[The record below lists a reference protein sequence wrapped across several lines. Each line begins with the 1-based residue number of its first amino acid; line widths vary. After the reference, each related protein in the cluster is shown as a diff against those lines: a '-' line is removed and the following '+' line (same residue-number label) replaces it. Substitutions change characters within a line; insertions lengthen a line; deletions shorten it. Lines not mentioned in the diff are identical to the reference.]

1 MQDARRALTGFTS
14 ERFAQRLYALL
25 VFAALP
31 LCALTLTNKADP
43 DLWMHLRAGRQIVE
57 MHDVPRADLY
67 SFVAQGRPWVSHEWL
82 FQLLAF
88 AVFSALGSIGLMV
101 AKGLVGA
108 ATMACLYG
116 AAAARAESLAV
127 RAFVFLISSL
137 FVVTLGFTARPHIF
151 TLFFT
156 SLIVLI
162 LARKRSLLDFAPWV
176 LLPWSWLHGGFVA
189 GIAFF
194 AVIAVG
200 EVLSG
205 RRPFRLLAHVLL
217 ATLATALNPYGLA
230 LWSRIVETLTTPGL
244 GRAVVE
250 WQPVW
255 ASGVPLYRDGIVL
268 FGVLLGGVFAADKE
282 RRKDATAWVLGAAG
296 LAASILSVRHLLLL
310 AIVAVPALSG
320 GLERLRAR
328 TSTESDS
335 PRPGMLVL
343 FNLSLAALLAGL
355 AAWVFYEVPVRQNI
369 PLGRLVY
376 GESEPGWVTYPKGAV
391 SFLRERGVKGRVWS
405 DVNVGGYLVWHLYP
419 SIQVFMDPRYEHVYT
434 PAEVADYGAASAG
447 APGWEKILDKYAPD
461 LLLLPAAGP
470 LAKAAEGP
478 RWRPIYRDP
487 DYVLLAG
494 AGPAYSGLVREF
506 ARDPKISALPP
517 WPWLFP

>member
-1 MQDARRALTGFTS
+1 MQDPRRALTGFAS
-14 ERFAQRLYALL
+14 ERLAQGLYALL

-31 LCALTLTNKADP
+31 LCALTLTNKTDP

-57 MHDVPRADLY
+57 TRDVPRADLY

-82 FQLLAF
+82 FQLLAYRVF
-88 AVFSALGSIGLMV
+88 AALGSAGLMA
-101 AKGLVGA
+101 AKGLLGA

-116 AAAARAESLAV
+116 AAAARAQSLAV
-127 RAFVFLISSL
+127 RAFVFLTSSL
-137 FVVTLGFTARPHIF
+137 FVVTLGFTARPHVF
-151 TLFFT
+151 TLFFI
-156 SLIVLI
+156 SLIAL
-162 LARKRSLLDFAPWV
+162 LLTRNRKSLDLAPWI

-194 AVIAVG
+194 GLIAVG

-205 RRPFRLLAHVLL
+205 RRPSRLLAHLM
-217 ATLATALNPYGLA
+217 LATASTAINPYGLA
-230 LWSRIVETLTTPGL
+230 LWSRIAETLTTPGL

-255 ASGVPLYRDGIVL
+255 TSGVPLYRDGIVL

-282 RRKDATAWVLGAAG
+282 RRVDATPWLLAGAG

-310 AIVAVPALSG
+310 AILAVPALAG
-320 GLERLRAR
+320 GLERLRSR
-328 TSTESDS
+328 TSTGSDS
-335 PRPGMLVL
+335 PRPGVLVL
-343 FNLSLAALLAGL
+343 FNLSLITLLAGL
-355 AAWVFYEVPVRQNI
+355 AAWVFYEVPIRQKV

-376 GESEPGWVTYPKGAV
+376 GESEPGWVTYPKGAAD
-391 SFLRERGVKGRVWS
+391 FLRERGVKGRLWS
-405 DVNVGGYLVWHLYP
+405 DVNVGGYLVWHLSP

-434 PAEVADYGAASAG
+434 PAEVADYGAASA
-447 APGWEKILDKYAPD
+447 AVPGWEKILDKYAPD
-461 LLLLPAAGP
+461 LLLLPVSSP

-478 RWRPIYRDP
+478 RWKPVYRDP

-494 AGPAYSGLVREF
+494 SSPTYAGLVKEF
-506 ARDPKISALPP
+506 ARDPKVSARPP
-517 WPWLFP
+517 LPWLFP

>member
-1 MQDARRALTGFTS
+1 MQDARRALTGFVS

-31 LCALTLTNKADP
+31 LAALTLTNKADP
-43 DLWMHLRAGRQIVE
+43 DLWMHLRAGRQIVQT
-57 MHDVPRADLY
+57 HDVPRADSY
-67 SFVAQGRPWVSHEWL
+67 SFVAQGRSWVSHEWL

-88 AVFSALGSIGLMV
+88 LIFSGLGSAGLMA
-101 AKGLVGA
+101 AKGLLGA

-137 FVVTLGFTARPHIF
+137 FVVCLGFTARPHIF

-162 LARKRSLLDFAPWV
+162 LTRYRKSLDIAPWM

-194 AVIAVG
+194 VVIVVG
-200 EVLSG
+200 EALSG
-205 RRPFRLLAHVLL
+205 RRTFRLLAHLVL
-217 ATLATALNPYGLA
+217 ATLATMINPYGLA
-230 LWSRIVETLTTPGL
+230 LWSRIAETLTTPGL

-255 ASGVPLYRDGIVL
+255 ASGVTLYRGGIVL

-282 RRKDATAWVLGAAG
+282 RRKDATAWMLAGAG

-310 AIVAVPALSG
+310 AILAVPALAG

-328 TSTESDS
+328 TATESDS
-335 PRPGMLVL
+335 PRPGVLVL
-343 FNLSLAALLAGL
+343 FNLSILALLAGL
-355 AAWVFYEVPVRQNI
+355 AAWVFYEVPVRQKV

-391 SFLRERGVKGRVWS
+391 SFLKEHGAKGRLWS
-405 DVNVGGYLVWHLYP
+405 DVNVGGYLVWHL
-419 SIQVFMDPRYEHVYT
+419 SASLQVFMDPRYEHVYT
-434 PAEVADYGAASAG
+434 PAEVADYGVASAA

-461 LLLLPAAGP
+461 LLLLPAASP

-478 RWRPIYRDP
+478 LWRAVYRDP

-494 AGPAYSGLVREF
+494 SSPAYAGLVKDF
-506 ARDPKISALPP
+506 ARDPQVSERPSL
-517 WPWLFP
+517 PWLFP

>member
-1 MQDARRALTGFTS
+1 MQDPRRPLTGFAS
-14 ERFAQRLYALL
+14 ERAARRLYALL

-57 MHDVPRADLY
+57 TRDVPRVDSY
-67 SFVAQGRPWVSHEWL
+67 SFIAQGRPWVSHEWL

-88 AVFSALGSIGLMV
+88 LVFAGLGSVGLMA
-101 AKGLVGA
+101 AKGLLGA

-116 AAAARAESLAV
+116 AAAGRAESLAV

-137 FVVTLGFTARPHIF
+137 FVVCLGFTCRPHIF

-156 SLIVLI
+156 SLIVL
-162 LARKRSLLDFAPWV
+162 LLVRSRKSLDFAPWM

-194 AVIAVG
+194 MVIAAG
-200 EVLSG
+200 EALSG
-205 RRPFRLLAHVLL
+205 RRPFRLLAHVML
-217 ATLATALNPYGLA
+217 ATSATALNPYGFA
-230 LWSRIVETLTTPGL
+230 LWTRIAETLTTSGL

-250 WQPVW
+250 WQPFW
-255 ASGVPLYRDGIVL
+255 ASGVPLYRGGIVL
-268 FGVLLGGVFAADKE
+268 FGVLLGLVFAADAK
-282 RRKDATAWVLGAAG
+282 RREDATPWLLATAG

-310 AIVAVPALSG
+310 AILAVPALAG
-320 GLERLRAR
+320 GLERLRSR
-328 TSTESDS
+328 TSTDSES
-335 PRPGMLVL
+335 PRPGALIL
-343 FNLSLAALLAGL
+343 FNLSVIALLAGL
-355 AAWVFYEVPVRQNI
+355 AAWVFYEVPVRQGI

-376 GESEPGWVTYPKGAV
+376 GESEPGWVTYPKGAAG
-391 SFLRERGVKGRVWS
+391 FLRERGVKGRLWS
-405 DVNVGGYLVWHLYP
+405 DVNVGGYLVWHLHP

-434 PAEVADYGAASAG
+434 PAETADYGAASA
-447 APGWEKILDKYAPD
+447 AAGWENILDKYAPD
-461 LLLLPAAGP
+461 LLLLPAASP

-487 DYVLLAG
+487 DYILLAG
-494 AGPAYSGLVREF
+494 DSPAYAGLVKEF
-506 ARDPKISALPP
+506 ARAPKVSARPP
-517 WPWLFP
+517 LPWLFP